1 MLPEWIFHAESNSDG
16 PVAVRSLES
25 VHNGHKTYAHKWSS
39 FKVVI
44 EKTWDMLPEW
54 IFHPESNS
62 GDPVAVRGQ
71 ESVQDGRQSRQEF

>member
-1 MLPEWIFHAESNSDG
+1 MMWLKCHPI
-16 PVAVRSLES
+16 
-25 VHNGHKTYAHKWSS
+25 TYAHKWSS
-39 FKVVI
+39 LKVGI
-44 EKTWDMLPEW
+44 DKIGYMLPEW